1 MACKQATVN
10 IVGITVYNRTT
21 NDKGRIDSRNDN
33 IIFIGDINNIDERNS
48 NRGDLAVKIAL
59 EADSRINIMPI
70 VILSRRKNGKRRE
83 RENIVLT
90 HLRGDKFDINIGNNV
105 QSHREDDS

>member
-48 NRGDLAVKIAL
+48 NRGDLAVKI

>member
-1 MACKQATVN
+1 MK
-10 IVGITVYNRTT
+10 
-21 NDKGRIDSRNDN
+21 
-33 IIFIGDINNIDERNS
+33 E
-48 NRGDLAVKIAL
+48 
-59 EADSRINIMPI
+59 
-70 VILSRRKNGKRRE
+70 RE